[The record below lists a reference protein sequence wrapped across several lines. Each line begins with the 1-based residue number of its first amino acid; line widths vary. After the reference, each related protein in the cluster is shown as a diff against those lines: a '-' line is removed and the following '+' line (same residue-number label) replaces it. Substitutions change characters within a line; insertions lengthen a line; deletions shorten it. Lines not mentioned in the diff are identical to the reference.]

1 MPQYVMLSRLTDH
14 GAKTIRENPNRILE
28 VDEELRAMGVEVISQ
43 FAVLGEYD
51 FVSIVEAPDN
61 LAIAKASV
69 ELGAR
74 GSVRIETM
82 PAIPV
87 DELIGSIR

>member
-28 VDEELRAMGVEVISQ
+28 VDEELKAMGVDVISQ

-87 DELIGSIR
+87 DELIGSIK

>member
-1 MPQYVMLSRLTDH
+1 MPQYVMLSRLTDQ
-14 GAKTIRENPNRILE
+14 GAKTVKDKPNRILE
-28 VDEELRAMGVEVISQ
+28 VDEELEAMGVSVLNQ
-43 FAVLGEYD
+43 FAVLGGYD

-61 LAIAKASV
+61 VTIAKASL

-74 GSVRIETM
+74 GTVRIETM

-87 DELIGSIR
+87 GELISGIK

>member
-28 VDEELRAMGVEVISQ
+28 VDEELRAMGVQVVSQ

-51 FVSIVEAPDN
+51 FVSIVEASDN
-61 LAIAKASV
+61 VAIAKASV

-87 DELIGSIR
+87 DELIGSIK